1 MKKEE
6 DAQKEGCSFA
16 ENFHVQ
22 RLANGTAQTKTQTK
36 IKIGGVNHRYEF
48 TP

>member
-1 MKKEE
+1 M
-6 DAQKEGCSFA
+6 
-16 ENFHVQ
+16 Q

-48 TP
+48 TSSLHSNVLIDEYVRRHLR